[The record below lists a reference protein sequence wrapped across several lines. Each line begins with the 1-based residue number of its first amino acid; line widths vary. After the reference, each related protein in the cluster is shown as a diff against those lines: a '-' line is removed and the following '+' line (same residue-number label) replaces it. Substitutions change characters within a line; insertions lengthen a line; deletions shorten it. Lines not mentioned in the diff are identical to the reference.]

1 MSSATIE
8 SNEVE
13 VDQPVRVEDDQTVHA
28 EADQAIHSEAGP
40 VIDAEAEIKRSARL
54 NEAATKIAGA
64 TRWSV
69 AASLIPLPYV
79 YLAALASVQAS
90 LVVDLGK
97 LYDQPV
103 TKRAATALISV
114 LLGTLVPAS
123 ASQAVAGALAKFVP
137 GYGSAIGALSMA
149 AFGTAATYAVG
160 KVLVR
165 HFESGGTFSSFSAD
179 AIREDLKKEFA
190 AQTSLAR

>member
-13 VDQPVRVEDDQTVHA
+13 VEQPVNVESDQTIHA
-28 EADQAIHSEAGP
+28 T
-40 VIDAEAEIKRSARL
+40 IDPAAEAEAESKKRARL
-54 NEAATKIAGA
+54 DEAAKKIAGA

-79 YLAALASVQAS
+79 DLAALASVQAS
-90 LVVDLGK
+90 LVIDLGK
-97 LYDQPV
+97 LYDQTV

-123 ASQAVAGALAKFVP
+123 ASQAVAGALAKFLP

-165 HFESGGTFSSFSAD
+165 HFESGGTFANFSVD

-190 AQTSLAR
+190 AQTSLA